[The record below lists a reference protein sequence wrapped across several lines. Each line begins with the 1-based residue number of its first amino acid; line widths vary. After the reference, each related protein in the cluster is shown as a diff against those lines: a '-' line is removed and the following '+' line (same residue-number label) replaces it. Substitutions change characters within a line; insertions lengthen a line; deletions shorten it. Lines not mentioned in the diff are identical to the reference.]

1 MLSVINLN
9 AVIVSVAAPFKSAVV
24 CFLHFEDKKKKN
36 SENFVATKSAE
47 K

>member
-9 AVIVSVAAPFKSAVV
+9 AAILSVAAPFKSAVV
-24 CFLHFEDKKKKN
+24 CFLHLEDEKKN